1 MTGAGDSAKS
11 DPRSSSD
18 IEVVR
23 ARLGGW
29 YDRLWAN
36 IQIVV
41 DGRGQQ
47 VFRGRGSP
55 DLSRHFGDDGRFRK
69 WNDPTVASRAA
80 PHACL
85 IESTQC
91 QIRCVPYI
99 SKFVALVRIYPA
111 SLTLAYTRTP

>member
-1 MTGAGDSAKS
+1 MRLCKALGLIPNRLSTTGAGDSAKS

-55 DLSRHFGDDGRFRK
+55 DISVM
-69 WNDPTVASRAA
+69 TVDSVM
-80 PHACL
+80 
-85 IESTQC
+85 E
-91 QIRCVPYI
+91 
-99 SKFVALVRIYPA
+99 
-111 SLTLAYTRTP
+111 